1 MIVMSNERTQMK
13 AVVIPEFG
21 AAEVLREAAI
31 AVPEPGAGQ
40 VSIDVAYAGAN
51 FAEVLYRQGVVDV
64 PLPFVP
70 GIEVSG
76 RIRAVGAGVEGFT
89 VGQPVAALTIVDS
102 GGYAEVA
109 VTDARLVAPLADGT
123 AGRTGDGTGD
133 RTGSDPA
140 TGTGLD
146 LATAAALPSNST
158 TAFLVLD
165 QIARLAPGESVLVH
179 AAAGGVGSQLGQVAR
194 LLGAG
199 RVVGT
204 VGSAAKVEVAR
215 GFGYDEVILRDEID
229 TAGQFDV
236 VVDMVGGPAR
246 QASLDRLAP
255 LGRLVVMGNASG
267 AQDVGISANELW
279 FSNKTVS
286 GFNLAAYA
294 AAHPDRAG
302 QALRRA
308 TRAASEGELRIQ
320 VETVPLDQVVETH
333 RRIESGS
340 TTGKLVLDVAGS
352 ARFGDS

>member
-1 MIVMSNERTQMK
+1 MIVMSNEREQMK

-21 AAEVLREAAI
+21 DAEVLREVVT

-51 FAEVLYRQGVVDV
+51 FAEVLYRRGVVDV

-76 RIRAVGAGVEGFT
+76 RVRAIGEGVSGLT

-109 VTDARLVAPLADGT
+109 VTAADLVAPLAESTDL
-123 AGRTGDGTGD
+123 DP
-133 RTGSDPA
+133 GSA
-140 TGTGLD
+140 LD

-204 VGSAAKVEVAR
+204 VGSAAKVETAR
-215 GFGYDEVILRDEID
+215 GFGYDEVILRDD
-229 TAGQFDV
+229 LASAGQFDV

-246 QASLDRLAP
+246 QGSLDRLAP

-267 AQDVGISANELW
+267 AEDVGISANELW

-286 GFNLAAYA
+286 GFNLAAYSA
-294 AAHPDRAG
+294 VHPDRAG

-308 TRAASEGELRIQ
+308 VRAASEGTLRVQ
-320 VETVPLDQVVETH
+320 VEAVPLSQVVETH

-340 TTGKLVLDVAGS
+340 TTGKLVLEVV
-352 ARFGDS
+352 

>member
-1 MIVMSNERTQMK
+1 MNDQNTQMK

-21 AAEVLREAAI
+21 EAEVLREAATR
-31 AVPEPGAGQ
+31 VPEPGPGQ

-51 FAEVLYRQGVVDV
+51 FAEVLYRRGVVDV

-76 RIRAVGAGVEGFT
+76 RIRAVGEGVVGLAP
-89 VGQPVAALTIVDS
+89 GQPVAALTIVDS
-102 GGYAEVA
+102 GGYAEVV
-109 VTDARLVAPLADGT
+109 VTHAGLAAPLEDG
-123 AGRTGDGTGD
+123 
-133 RTGSDPA
+133 PN
-140 TGTGLD
+140 LD
-146 LATAAALPSNST
+146 LVTAAALPSNST

-165 QIARLAPGESVLVH
+165 KVARLAPGESVLVH

-204 VGSAAKVEVAR
+204 VGSPAKVEVAR
-215 GFGYDEVILRDEID
+215 GFGYDEVFLRDQVAD
-229 TAGQFDV
+229 AGDFDV

-267 AQDVGISANELW
+267 AEDVGISANELW

-286 GFNLAAYA
+286 GFNLAAYSA
-294 AAHPDRAG
+294 VHPEDAG
-302 QALRRA
+302 RALRRA
-308 TRAASEGELRIQ
+308 AQATHEGTLRIQ
-320 VETVPLDQVVETH
+320 VETLPLSQVVEAH
-333 RRIESGS
+333 KRIESGS
-340 TTGKLVLDVAGS
+340 TTGKLVLKV
-352 ARFGDS
+352 